1 MSTHCVDLAHDGLET
16 RQTRGEEEAAER
28 QGGVEVVSH
37 GEQMPSR
44 ICAGDDDNLIA
55 AAAIVLLVVVAIV
68 SGSWR
73 ILDLVVAESAI
84 GVCACCTHGDD
95 LLLVGGGVGG
105 RGEDFVLDGVQTAD
119 DNGLVDACVR
129 HLAGR
134 QGQTNKQLAI
144 CLGKELDKPWEE
156 MPMQTR
162 RVGEG

>member
-1 MSTHCVDLAHDGLET
+1 
-16 RQTRGEEEAAER
+16 
-28 QGGVEVVSH
+28 
-37 GEQMPSR
+37 MPSR
-44 ICAGDDDNLIA
+44 IGAGDDDNLIA
-55 AAAIVLLVVVAIV
+55 AATIVLLVVIAIV
-68 SGSWR
+68 PCRGSP
-73 ILDLVVAESAI
+73 DLVVAESAI

-105 RGEDFVLDGVQTAD
+105 RGEDLVLDGVQTAD
-119 DNGLVDACVR
+119 DDGLVDACVW

-144 CLGKELDKPWEE
+144 CLGKELDKLLEE